1 MQCPYCNTKL
11 KSGDTCEK
19 CGNNVKQF
27 KRLYRISN
35 RCYNEGLEKAKARD
49 LSGAVVSLQNS
60 LKINKKNTE
69 ARNLLGLIYSEMGEI
84 VDALREW
91 IISSH
96 FEPGNNLAA
105 EYLSYFQNN
114 PARLEAAGQVVKKYN
129 ASLKLAK
136 SGNLDLAV
144 IQLKKLISLNGK
156 HIKGLQLLGLLNIKS
171 GNVSQAKKY
180 LKMILKVDT
189 MNPLAMMYLKEIKGQ
204 NAGEDKTEDEDA
216 DKLVL
221 NARES
226 FAPMSAY
233 RDNKHGILPWLSLLF
248 GIVLGMAF
256 FMIAIVPG
264 IRAKS
269 VENKKAEIVSLN
281 ETMAKTNAEFDS
293 VSSENAE
300 LKKQVETLET
310 KNKQLSESSKKTKS
324 NNDGFGLL
332 AAAAA
337 YYTMENNDKAAETL
351 VKVNKATLKDKNM
364 LNLYNQ
370 LSAKIF
376 TEQSARLFQEGY
388 NLYGS
393 GKYDE
398 ALKSFETSLKMN
410 KKNVDST
417 YFTARC
423 YDRKGDKTKA
433 AEWYNK
439 VINDFG
445 NTQRAVEAKRM
456 LSVLGV

>member
-19 CGNNVKQF
+19 CGNDVKQF

-96 FEPGNNLAA
+96 FEEENNLAT

-114 PARLEAAGQVVKKYN
+114 PTRLDAAGQVVKKYN

-136 SGNLDLAV
+136 SGSLDLAV

-256 FMIAIVPG
+256 FMVAIVPG

-410 KKNVDST
+410 KKNVDFLYIS
-417 YFTARC
+417 
-423 YDRKGDKTKA
+423 
-433 AEWYNK
+433 
-439 VINDFG
+439 
-445 NTQRAVEAKRM
+445 
-456 LSVLGV
+456 LLVLFIK

>member
-1 MQCPYCNTKL
+1 M
-11 KSGDTCEK
+11 
-19 CGNNVKQF
+19 
-27 KRLYRISN
+27 
-35 RCYNEGLEKAKARD
+35 
-49 LSGAVVSLQNS
+49 
-60 LKINKKNTE
+60 
-69 ARNLLGLIYSEMGEI
+69 
-84 VDALREW
+84 
-91 IISSH
+91 
-96 FEPGNNLAA
+96 
-105 EYLSYFQNN
+105 
-114 PARLEAAGQVVKKYN
+114 
-129 ASLKLAK
+129 AK
-136 SGNLDLAV
+136 SGNYDLAV
-144 IQLKKLISLNGK
+144 IQLKKLISLNSK
-156 HIKGLQLLGLLNIKS
+156 HIKGLQLLGLLNIKA
-171 GNVSQAKKY
+171 GNISQAKKY

-204 NAGEDKTEDEDA
+204 NVGEDKTEDADA

-256 FMIAIVPG
+256 FMVAIVPG
-264 IRAKS
+264 IKAKS

-300 LKKQVETLET
+300 LKKQVEALET
-310 KNKQLSESSKKTKS
+310 KNKQLSESTKKTE
-324 NNDGFGLL
+324 NNNNGYGAL

-337 YYTMENNDKAAETL
+337 YYTMEDNAKAAETL
-351 VKVNKATLKDKNM
+351 VKVDKASLKDKNM

-376 TEQSARLFQEGY
+376 TEQSTRLFQEGY
-388 NLYGS
+388 SFYNR
-393 GKYDE
+393 GKYEE
-398 ALKSFETSLKMN
+398 ALKTFETSLKMN
-410 KKNVDST
+410 KENVDSI

-423 YDRKGDKTKA
+423 YDRQGDKTKA
-433 AEWYNK
+433 VEWYNK

-445 NTQRAVEAKRM
+445 NTQRAVEAKRR
-456 LSVLGV
+456 LSALGV

>member
-1 MQCPYCNTKL
+1 
-11 KSGDTCEK
+11 
-19 CGNNVKQF
+19 
-27 KRLYRISN
+27 
-35 RCYNEGLEKAKARD
+35 
-49 LSGAVVSLQNS
+49 
-60 LKINKKNTE
+60 
-69 ARNLLGLIYSEMGEI
+69 
-84 VDALREW
+84 
-91 IISSH
+91 
-96 FEPGNNLAA
+96 
-105 EYLSYFQNN
+105 
-114 PARLEAAGQVVKKYN
+114 
-129 ASLKLAK
+129 
-136 SGNLDLAV
+136 
-144 IQLKKLISLNGK
+144 
-156 HIKGLQLLGLLNIKS
+156 
-171 GNVSQAKKY
+171 
-180 LKMILKVDT
+180 
-189 MNPLAMMYLKEIKGQ
+189 
-204 NAGEDKTEDEDA
+204 
-216 DKLVL
+216 
-221 NARES
+221 
-226 FAPMSAY
+226 
-233 RDNKHGILPWLSLLF
+233 
-248 GIVLGMAF
+248 
-256 FMIAIVPG
+256 
-264 IRAKS
+264 
-269 VENKKAEIVSLN
+269 
-281 ETMAKTNAEFDS
+281 
-293 VSSENAE
+293 
-300 LKKQVETLET
+300 VETLET

-324 NNDGFGLL
+324 NNDGFGTL

-351 VKVNKATLKDKNM
+351 VKVDKATLKDKNM

-388 NLYGS
+388 SLYSG